1 MYKPIFKNT
10 SWENISRAEYGA
22 TSQANNLEKLNNK
35 KDNGEVIVYREEYNS
50 INNYNRN
57 NKNDGN
63 NNTENLNTTNNQ
75 DLYIEINN
83 SEIKEFIS
91 IELLHSIT
99 AIRSA
104 ILHLHRIDD
113 IKIFDSCSIYYGNNT
128 NNKNNKN
135 NNLFLKG
142 YIKNIIPTLNSEN
155 NSYIIQIK
163 SYAGILVD
171 SVVPQELEF
180 INSNLKEIIEQIC
193 SVYNIK
199 VEFDQSN
206 KYNKSIIEYKINNEI
221 DNSAS
226 AKLNETAWSFITRL
240 CNSRGLLVQDNG
252 NGTIYIGSI
261 NKNINTIIEKEKNL
275 NTEINKERN
284 TNQSSKYSFILGDS
298 SIYNWLPIYNYD
310 NLARYYEI
318 YSQFNSNSKE
328 LITLEAIKLPITKRI
343 INNEI
348 NEGILKEYGNWIVC
362 REIGKAIKLQIDIN
376 GTLNNSIKELN
387 VGDMINIQNKLIGFE
402 EETEMLIESK
412 IIKYQ
417 DKTTLILT
425 LPCAYN
431 GVIPERLPFM
441 N

>member
-1 MYKPIFKNT
+1 MYKPILKNT
-10 SWENISRAEYGA
+10 SWENISRAEYGT
-22 TSQANNLEKLNNK
+22 TSQANNLQKLNNK
-35 KDNGEVIVYREEYNS
+35 KDNGEVIVYRETNYSSANS
-50 INNYNRN
+50 AE
-57 NKNDGN
+57 KL
-63 NNTENLNTTNNQ
+63 NLTNNQ
-75 DLYIEINN
+75 DIHIEINN
-83 SEIKEFIS
+83 SEIGQFIS
-91 IELLHSIT
+91 IDLIHSIT
-99 AIRSA
+99 TIKSA
-104 ILHLHRIDD
+104 ILCLYRIDD
-113 IKIFDSCSIYYGNNT
+113 IKIFDSCNIYYGNN
-128 NNKNNKN
+128 KNA

-155 NSYIIQIK
+155 NSYIVQIK

-171 SVVPQELEF
+171 SIVPQEFEF

-199 VEFDQSN
+199 VEFNQNN
-206 KYNKSIIEYKINNEI
+206 KYDKSIIEYKINNEI

-226 AKLNETAWSFITRL
+226 AKLNETCWSFITRL
-240 CNSRGLLVQDNG
+240 CNSMGLLVQDNG
-252 NGTIYIGSI
+252 NGSIYIGSI
-261 NKNINTIIEKEKNL
+261 NKNATQN
-275 NTEINKERN
+275 
-284 TNQSSKYSFILGDS
+284 SKYSFIFGNS

-376 GTLNNSIKELN
+376 GTSNNKNIKELN
-387 VGDMINIQNKLIGFE
+387 VGDTINIQNKLIGFE
-402 EETEMLIESK
+402 KETEMLIESK
-412 IIKYQ
+412 IINYPNKIA
-417 DKTTLILT
+417 LILT
-425 LPCAYN
+425 LPCTYN
-431 GVIPERLPFM
+431 GVIPEKLPFM